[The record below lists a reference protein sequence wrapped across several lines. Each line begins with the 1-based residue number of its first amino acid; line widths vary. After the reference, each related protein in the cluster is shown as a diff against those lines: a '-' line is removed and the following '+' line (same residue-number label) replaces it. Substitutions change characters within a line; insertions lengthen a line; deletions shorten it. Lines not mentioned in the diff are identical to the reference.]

1 MSALLI
7 LNTEAELMRAAKE
20 VDYQLQNQSM
30 WYLLNYPPGYKS
42 LISLR
47 CFASVYFVFFLCG
60 SNFTVL
66 KSLFLPPPWKT
77 NKHCLLLLYDAE
89 NVLLENS
96 FNAPWTEY
104 LHLWKSE
111 KKVRFYFFVIS
122 AYCMLLILGTE
133 LTSNNNK

>member
-66 KSLFLPPPWKT
+66 KSLFLPPP
-77 NKHCLLLLYDAE
+77 
-89 NVLLENS
+89 
-96 FNAPWTEY
+96 
-104 LHLWKSE
+104 
-111 KKVRFYFFVIS
+111 
-122 AYCMLLILGTE
+122 
-133 LTSNNNK
+133 